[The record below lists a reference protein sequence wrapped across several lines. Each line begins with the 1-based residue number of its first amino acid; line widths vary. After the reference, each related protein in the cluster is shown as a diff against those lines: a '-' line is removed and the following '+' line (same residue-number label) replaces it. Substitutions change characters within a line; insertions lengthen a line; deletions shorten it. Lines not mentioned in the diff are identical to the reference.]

1 MNLINHNDQIE
12 KSFRRLMTPEANLN
26 FVFLS
31 VNKLHGEETDRRGHT
46 LPLTLDLTTGSSAGG
61 LPDSQIDAVTDEFEK
76 FVVFLGI
83 VKMHGRH
90 TSQAILAE
98 YDQLQ
103 ERKISSNK
111 VSTILAK

>member
-61 LPDSQIDAVTDEFEK
+61 LPDSQIDAVTDEFDTSVSENCLDTTG
-76 FVVFLGI
+76 VV
-83 VKMHGRH
+83 
-90 TSQAILAE
+90 TSCSDIGAFTLVIRDRAFTA
-98 YDQLQ
+98 
-103 ERKISSNK
+103 
-111 VSTILAK
+111 VG